1 MFASTLMRGK
11 ALSWVSSDLKN
22 NLEGE
27 ADSMTE
33 AWVEDFDKFSIRIT
47 KMLGPSHEKENAEG
61 IINRLRQSKSASEYA
76 VTFQH
81 YATKTKWDDQ
91 SQMYAFRRG
100 LRDQQPLP
108 AQVVVTSYGQWG
120 RVY

>member
-81 YATKTKWDDQ
+81 YAAKTKWDDQ